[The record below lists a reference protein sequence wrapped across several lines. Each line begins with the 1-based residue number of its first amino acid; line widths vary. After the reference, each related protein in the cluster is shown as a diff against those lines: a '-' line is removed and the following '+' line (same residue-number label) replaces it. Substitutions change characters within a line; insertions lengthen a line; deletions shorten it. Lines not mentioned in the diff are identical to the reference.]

1 MVYKEPVVH
10 LEKDCSSDI
19 NTVYLTKYQTVKH
32 HEQSCRKLRNYFE

>member
-1 MVYKEPVVH
+1 MLLPVVH

-19 NTVYLTKYQTVKH
+19 NIVYLIEYQTVKH